1 MEKHYCKLRKCLRKL
16 GKRYVKHGEKV
27 REDGAWQVG
36 NCHFSLYSHQK
47 SQHTKDGSSTGGRHT
62 WQLWIKE
69 RYMVT

>member
-1 MEKHYCKLRKCLRKL
+1 MEKHYCKLRKCLGKL

-27 REDGAWQVG
+27 REDGAWKVG
-36 NCHFSLYSHQK
+36 NCHFSLYGHQK